1 MIKLQQEM
9 TKVLVPALE
18 AITPG
23 SGCYLNEVLL
33 PTLPFASPFPF
44 PPISHRTSSV
54 YQMQLV
60 CAHANEYQSPQG
72 DPYQP
77 NWQETFYG
85 ANYPRLRSI
94 KAKYD
99 PNDIFYAT
107 TAVGSDEWEVQS
119 PGVLCRVSS

>member
-1 MIKLQQEM
+1 MIKLQDEM
-9 TKVLVPALE
+9 TNVLVPALE

-23 SGCYLNEVLL
+23 SGCYLNEVF
-33 PTLPFASPFPF
+33 PLPFFPTIPSFPSSTSPPQN
-44 PPISHRTSSV
+44 PPLTTTTK
-54 YQMQLV
+54 
-60 CAHANEYQSPQG
+60 PQG

-77 NWQETFYG
+77 NWQQTFYG
-85 ANYPRLRSI
+85 ANYQHLRSI

-107 TAVGSDEWEVQS
+107 TAVGSDEWQVEA